1 MSIVETIN
9 DDIKKAML
17 ARDKTKLTALRAV
30 KSAFLLEQTK
40 SSDNKISDDKAI
52 QIMQKLVK
60 QRNESAEIYIQQ
72 NRPELGNAEKA
83 EADIIM
89 QYLPKPFSE
98 EELIKNIEKIIS
110 ETNASSIADMGKV
123 MGIATKSLAGK
134 ADGKQIS
141 VIVKKL
147 LS

>member
-72 NRPELGNAEKA
+72 NRPELSNAEKA

-141 VIVKKL
+141 VVVKKL

>member
-1 MSIVETIN
+1 MSIVKTIN

-72 NRPELGNAEKA
+72 NRPELSNAEKA

-141 VIVKKL
+141 VVVKKL

>member
-72 NRPELGNAEKA
+72 NRPELSNAEKA

>member
-141 VIVKKL
+141 VVVKKL